1 MLTGLSSERDAGG
14 LRLAG
19 NLPGAAGHHIDQLI
33 AAGHLSQQ
41 ISHSRIKHHN
51 ENSPFKMFLRLSTR
65 HSLATRMASISSTAL
80 ETLSLITR

>member
-1 MLTGLSSERDAGG
+1 MLTGLSSRGTPAVSAS
-14 LRLAG
+14 LAICR
-19 NLPGAAGHHIDQLI
+19 ARQATIDQLI

>member
-1 MLTGLSSERDAGG
+1 MLTGLSSKGTPAVSAS
-14 LRLAG
+14 LAICR
-19 NLPGAAGHHIDQLI
+19 ARQATTFDQLI